1 MVGFKKNTIIS
12 EKDLVAETVRE
23 TRLEKNISL
32 KEAVKATGIRQKYLE
47 AIEQAQWYKLPAG
60 VYGKN
65 FLREY
70 AIFLGLRSG
79 ELVALYEKN
88 QVLSSNIKKDLFS
101 KQVVNFRYF
110 LSIPKLAKSILIIF
124 IAVICFSYL
133 IFSVKSIVTPPSLSL
148 SSPND
153 NMITEKKTVDFIG
166 NSEPEAEIQING
178 NTILSDSSGF
188 FSKKIDL
195 KDGINTITIIA
206 KKKYGSETVIK
217 RQILVKG

>member
-1 MVGFKKNTIIS
+1 MVVFQKNTIIS
-12 EKDLVAETVRE
+12 EKDLVAEAVRE
-23 TRLEKNISL
+23 ARLEKNISL

-47 AIEQAQWYKLPAG
+47 AIERAEWHKLPAG

-70 AIFLGLRSG
+70 ALFLGLKSG

-88 QVLSSNIKKDLFS
+88 QTLSSNTKKDLFS

-124 IAVICFSYL
+124 IAAICFSYL

-178 NTILSDSSGF
+178 NKILSDSSGF

-195 KDGINTITIIA
+195 KDGINTITIVA